1 MWEIVTA
8 PLILLLKGILI
19 QFFVSK
25 MNGRE
30 CVFSVSEMFC
40 YKNREHDFFVSQK
53 AQVLFFFFFLPATS
67 WKTKMLFIGVYKRIV
82 KKEREKTPLKVT

>member
-53 AQVLFFFFFLPATS
+53 AQVLFFFFFTS
-67 WKTKMLFIGVYKRIV
+67 NILEDQNAVHWCVQKDS
-82 KKEREKTPLKVT
+82 